1 MSLEKGFTII
11 DDALNLAVEKLQSQ
25 GMPEQEAYIA
35 LLVRL
40 WSTVPQEVAE
50 IANMLRDDPDLLSA
64 MNTGALS
71 EPSIVKVG

>member
-1 MSLEKGFTII
+1 MSLEQGFTII

-40 WSTVPQEVAE
+40 WSTVPEEIAE

-64 MNTGALS
+64 MNKGDMTD
-71 EPSIVKVG
+71 PSAAQVG

>member
-1 MSLEKGFTII
+1 MSLEQGFTII
-11 DDALNLAVEKLQSQ
+11 DDALSLAIEKLQSQ
-25 GMPEQEAYIA
+25 GMPEQEAYVA

-64 MNTGALS
+64 MQ
-71 EPSIVKVG
+71 VGPMPDYSVTQAS

>member
-1 MSLEKGFTII
+1 MSLEQGFTII

-25 GMPEQEAYIA
+25 GMPQQEAYIA

-40 WSTVPQEVAE
+40 WSTVPEEVAE

-64 MNTGALS
+64 MNSGAMS
-71 EPSIVKVG
+71 EPSATQSG

>member
-1 MSLEKGFTII
+1 MSLEQGFTII
-11 DDALNLAVEKLQSQ
+11 DDALNLAVEKLESQ

-40 WSTVPQEVAE
+40 WSTVPEEVAE

-64 MNTGALS
+64 MNTGPVSELS
-71 EPSIVKVG
+71 ATQVG

>member
-11 DDALNLAVEKLQSQ
+11 DEALSLAVEQLKLK

-40 WSTVPQEVAE
+40 WGTVPEEVAE
-50 IANMLRDDPDLLSA
+50 IASMLRDDPDLLSA
-64 MNTGALS
+64 INTGATPES
-71 EPSIVKVG
+71 PAVPAE